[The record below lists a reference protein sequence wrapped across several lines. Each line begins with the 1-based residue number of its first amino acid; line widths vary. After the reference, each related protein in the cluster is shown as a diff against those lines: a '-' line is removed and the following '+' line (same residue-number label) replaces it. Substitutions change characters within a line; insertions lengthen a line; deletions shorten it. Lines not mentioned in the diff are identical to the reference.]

1 MTFGG
6 TKATAYLFAGD
17 IAVFVV
23 SLWLMLLV
31 RYGEL
36 PTRELVYLHISS
48 FVLLFGVWV
57 LVFYMAG
64 LYGKRV
70 ALFKKEMPAAILGA
84 QVANILIAAL
94 FFFFVP
100 IGIQPKTNLLLY
112 LVISVAMV
120 FVWRLWVFP
129 RFTKPGAR
137 ERAALIGAGPEID
150 ELQKEVNAHARYH
163 IEFPVVLSPEA
174 LAEDFVA
181 CAALLEEQRVTTL
194 VIDTDQDSLR
204 PFLAHL
210 YELSFVSP
218 GYAFLDFYQVYEE
231 VFDRVPLSL
240 LQYDWFLKNVS
251 SPSSNFYEFAKR
263 AIDLAGGTAMGLVTL
278 IALPFIY
285 IAMRLEGPGA
295 LFITQERIGRYG
307 KRMTAYKFRS
317 MKFNKSASKEW
328 TKEEVGDNPITKVGA
343 FLRLTSLDEF
353 PQFINVLR
361 GELSLIGPRNDIL
374 GLGERL
380 GESIPYY
387 NVRYIVKPGITGWA
401 QINQQYEQGNI
412 SPQSIEET
420 KTRLAYDFYYIKKR
434 SLILDIVIALKTVK
448 RMFFRVS
455 TW

>member
-17 IAVFVV
+17 IAVFIA
-23 SLWLMLLV
+23 SLWVMLTV
-31 RYGEL
+31 RYGQL
-36 PTRELVYLHISS
+36 PSADLVGLHVSS
-48 FVLLFGVWV
+48 FVLLFGVWI

-64 LYGKRV
+64 LYSKRV
-70 ALFKKEMPAAILGA
+70 LLFQKELPAVIIGA
-84 QVANILIAAL
+84 QVANVLLAAL

-120 FVWRLWVFP
+120 FVWRLWLFP

-137 ERAALIGAGPEID
+137 ERAALIGSGPEIE
-150 ELQKEVNAHARYH
+150 ELQREVNAHARYH
-163 IEFPVVLSPEA
+163 MTFPLI
-174 LAEDFVA
+174 LTAEDLAADFDA
-181 CAALLEEQRVTTL
+181 CATRLREEEVTTL
-194 VIDTDQDSLR
+194 VVDTDQDALR
-204 PFLAHL
+204 PFLSKV
-210 YELSFVSP
+210 YELSFVNP

-251 SPSSNFYEFAKR
+251 SPASNFYEFAKR
-263 AIDLAGGTAMGLVTL
+263 SIDILGGVAMGLVTL
-278 IALPFIY
+278 VLIPFIFV
-285 IAMRLEGPGA
+285 AMRLEGPGS
-295 LFITQERIGRYG
+295 LFISQERIGRYG
-307 KRMTAYKFRS
+307 KRMKAYKFRS
-317 MKFNKSASKEW
+317 MKFNKSASREW
-328 TKEEVGDNPITKVGA
+328 TVEEVVDNPITKVGA

-353 PQFINVLR
+353 PQCVNVLS
-361 GELSLIGPRNDIL
+361 GELSLVGPRNDIV

-387 NVRYIVKPGITGWA
+387 NIRYIVKPGITGWA
-401 QINQQYEQGNI
+401 QINQQYEQGNL
-412 SPQSIEET
+412 SPQSVEET

-434 SLILDIVIALKTVK
+434 SLVLDIVIALKTVK

-455 TW
+455 NW

>member
-17 IAVFVV
+17 IAVFAA

-31 RYGEL
+31 RYGAL
-36 PTRELVYLHISS
+36 PNADLLALHISS
-48 FVLLFGVWV
+48 FVLLFGVWI

-70 ALFKKEMPAAILGA
+70 LLFKKELPSVIIAA
-84 QVANILIAAL
+84 QVANVLLAAL
-94 FFFFVP
+94 FFFFMP

-112 LVISVAMV
+112 LVISVVMV
-120 FVWRLWVFP
+120 FLWRLVVFP
-129 RFTKPGAR
+129 RLTKPGAR
-137 ERAALIGAGPEID
+137 ERAALIGEGAEVE
-150 ELQKEVNAHARYH
+150 ELRKEVNAHARYH
-163 IEFPVVLSPEA
+163 MEFPLLFTA
-174 LAEDFVA
+174 KDLAEDFDT
-181 CAALLEEQRVTTL
+181 CARKLREERVSTL
-194 VIDTDQDSLR
+194 VVDTDQDALR
-204 PFLAHL
+204 PFLSKV

-251 SPSSNFYEFAKR
+251 SPASNFYEFFKR
-263 AIDLAGGTAMGLVTL
+263 AIDIAGGLAMGMVTL
-278 IALPFIY
+278 LMIPFVFA
-285 IAMRLEGPGA
+285 AMRLEGPGS
-295 LFITQERIGRYG
+295 LFIGQERIGRYG
-307 KRMTAYKFRS
+307 RRMKAYKFRS
-317 MKFNKSASKEW
+317 MKFNKSASREW
-328 TKEEVGDNPITKVGA
+328 TVEEVEENPVTKVGA
-343 FLRLTSLDEF
+343 FLRVTSLDEF
-353 PQFINVLR
+353 PQFVNVLK
-361 GELSLIGPRNDIL
+361 GELSLVGPRNDIV

-387 NVRYIVKPGITGWA
+387 NIRYIVKPGITGWA
-401 QINQQYEQGNI
+401 QINQQYEQGNL

-434 SLILDIVIALKTVK
+434 SLVLDIVIALKTVK

-455 TW
+455 NW